1 MAHPLFIIEQAVC
14 QFSSQWYAGLRPSLE
29 ILTQY
34 DGSLV
39 VSSRMICSN
48 KPPPFDW
55 SENSASQFQFTS
67 TPKSKRA
74 KKNARYRRNRAR
86 TTKDVE
92 TQFSNSDD
100 GAPINETENVDS
112 GFNENS
118 CKEKAASVS
127 SKVPPNFSDGDSTE
141 KDEVSAMDDSVTP
154 NTVDALMESPAA
166 GYDCDCNHE
175 EFDGTLEHCPENTN
189 YENCLDAQVGSGF
202 SDKKNDKSKL
212 SKATYVPPN
221 SPEASKNKTVTSE
234 VSHQNSTAAIH
245 QSEGCLKEF
254 DRTLEQYPNNLNCKD
269 CIEETRPKYCS
280 CNEDHIC
287 QTCKDYAEEYFCL
300 VLESKKL
307 LPKQQNKT
315 VKRSRSDKRKKN
327 LNCFFCEN
335 LAANGGSLVID
346 NMKLLLG
353 CINVVENPPC
363 MECKIFFYKQSWF
376 SPEEMRTCSQPTF

>member
-48 KPPPFDW
+48 KPPRFDW
-55 SENSASQFQFTS
+55 SENNASQFQFTS

-175 EFDGTLEHCPENTN
+175 EIDGTLEHCPENTN

-234 VSHQNSTAAIH
+234 VPHPNSNAAFHQC
-245 QSEGCLKEF
+245 EGCLKEY
-254 DRTLEQYPNNLNCKD
+254 DRTLEHYPPNNLNCKD
-269 CIEETRPKYCS
+269 CREAQNSLDPEEETQPEH
-280 CNEDHIC
+280 CNVDPVVASLGTGQVYVDHIS
-287 QTCKDYAEEYFCL
+287 QKSKDSAERIFS
-300 VLESKKL
+300 VILESKNL
-307 LPKQQNKT
+307 LPKQQINT
-315 VKRSRSDKRKKN
+315 
-327 LNCFFCEN
+327 L
-335 LAANGGSLVID
+335 
-346 NMKLLLG
+346 KL
-353 CINVVENPPC
+353 
-363 MECKIFFYKQSWF
+363 
-376 SPEEMRTCSQPTF
+376 

>member
-48 KPPPFDW
+48 KPPRFDW

-127 SKVPPNFSDGDSTE
+127 
-141 KDEVSAMDDSVTP
+141 
-154 NTVDALMESPAA
+154 
-166 GYDCDCNHE
+166 
-175 EFDGTLEHCPENTN
+175 
-189 YENCLDAQVGSGF
+189 
-202 SDKKNDKSKL
+202 
-212 SKATYVPPN
+212 
-221 SPEASKNKTVTSE
+221 
-234 VSHQNSTAAIH
+234 
-245 QSEGCLKEF
+245 
-254 DRTLEQYPNNLNCKD
+254 CK
-269 CIEETRPKYCS
+269 
-280 CNEDHIC
+280 
-287 QTCKDYAEEYFCL
+287 
-300 VLESKKL
+300 
-307 LPKQQNKT
+307 
-315 VKRSRSDKRKKN
+315 
-327 LNCFFCEN
+327 
-335 LAANGGSLVID
+335 
-346 NMKLLLG
+346 
-353 CINVVENPPC
+353 
-363 MECKIFFYKQSWF
+363 
-376 SPEEMRTCSQPTF
+376 